1 MWNPIKIEI
10 QNLFSH
16 KQSTYEF
23 KNNACTVIFGRNDTD
38 KNLDNNG
45 AGKTTLFEAI
55 CIALTNESLRN
66 IKKDNFINRDAD
78 SCRIEFE
85 LFNPAM
91 RMNLKICRQ
100 FYRSNKPVRVEVWEN
115 GELNTQVVSVAEANK
130 RVLELIGIGREDL
143 LRYFI
148 ISQDNHYTFF
158 TASDTEKKEI
168 MNRITSADMINPV
181 IDELSFRF
189 TEKQSVY
196 NALESEIGKL
206 TEKKETLEEQRQEV
220 LSEDDTADR
229 IADIKERISD
239 TESEINDKEESI
251 EKLIK
256 HVEKITAEL
265 YSTEPEDTSVLK
277 GKRKSK
283 KAEID
288 TLEKEIADN
297 KRVKRNIESE
307 LDDKIVCPNCGEE
320 FIPKSELELS
330 VEDAERLLK
339 ETNKELEK
347 QKQILDKKNEEVS
360 QLTKKICEAES
371 IQEHIDEL
379 ESDKKRYER
388 SIKNKREEIQELKS
402 KISRWNEDIQNLKK
416 KKDNNALLKSISGKI
431 AECERDIVA
440 KRADQ
445 VPVEEELNMIKF
457 WQFHMGKSGFKTYLA
472 NRSVKIIEGITNS
485 YLRKFGVDISV
496 LINGFTILRSGE
508 VREKI
513 DIFVSNDGI
522 TSENFMAKSGGER
535 GRVMLAGI
543 LGIQHLINLST
554 NGRGLNLL
562 LLDEVFPGIDS
573 RGQEKIINTLNK
585 LGITVMLITQNVS
598 ESFNNENTL
607 FVVKENNV
615 SKYVNSQSL

>member
-1 MWNPIKIEI
+1 MWSPIKIKI
-10 QNLFSH
+10 CNLFSH
-16 KQSTYEF
+16 VYSEYTF
-23 KNNACTVIFGRNDTD
+23 KNNRCVVIFGENKSD

-100 FYRSNKPVRVEVWEN
+100 FYRSNKPVKVEVWEN

-181 IDELSFRF
+181 IDELSFRI
-189 TEKQSVY
+189 TEKQAVY

-220 LSEDDTADR
+220 LSADDTADR

-239 TESEINDKEESI
+239 TESEITDKEESV

-307 LDDKIVCPNCGEE
+307 LADKIVCPNCGEE

-431 AECERDIVA
+431 AECEKCIVA

-573 RGQEKIINTLNK
+573 KGQEKIINTLNK

-598 ESFNNENTL
+598 DNLNVENKIT
-607 FVVKENNV
+607 VVKKVGV
-615 SKYVNSQSL
+615 SSFI